1 MYLNIASLVGITIR
15 MHVGASCVMYF
26 VLNAVKINPHL
37 FAERSWQIKVEE
49 IRVMMRDNP
58 YKPTALLL
66 SALDETACE

>member
-1 MYLNIASLVGITIR
+1 MGIKIR
-15 MHVGASCVMYF
+15 MHVGASCITCV
-26 VLNAVKINPHL
+26 VLNAVNINTHL
-37 FAERSWQIKVEE
+37 FAERSWQTKVEE

>member
-1 MYLNIASLVGITIR
+1 
-15 MHVGASCVMYF
+15 MHVGASCIMYF
-26 VLNAVKINPHL
+26 VLNAVKINTYL
-37 FAERSWQIKVEE
+37 FAESRSWQIKVEE